1 MADPTGALGDRE
13 ARSSGVAIV
22 VPVHRGGD
30 GLARCLE
37 AIAAGDPRADEVV
50 VAVDGPVAGAR
61 QMAEGY
67 GFRVVETAG
76 RAGPASARNLGAEAT
91 TAPLILFVDSDV
103 VIPPDTAGRVAAYLA
118 ERPEVAAV
126 FGSYDARPSA
136 PDFVSQYKNLFH
148 HFTHQHG
155 ALEAAT
161 FWTGCGAIRRAV
173 FESVGGFDSRQAWL
187 EDVELGYRLRASGHR
202 IHLDPTLQVTHLKCW
217 SFATMV
223 RSDVFH
229 RALPWT
235 ELIHRYRRLP
245 NDLNLRV
252 AGRISVALVLALV
265 ASLAAAVWWSGAAVG
280 ALAAAIALLAVN
292 WPYYRFLGR
301 RRGALFAARAVP
313 VHWLYLLYSGVVFA
327 LGSAWYAMGATRRG
341 ARQGSMDSDRR
352 RSP

>member
-1 MADPTGALGDRE
+1 MPDPTGALGHRD

-30 GLARCLE
+30 GLVRCLE
-37 AIAAGDPRADEVV
+37 GIAGGDPRADEVV

-61 QMAEGY
+61 QTAEGY
-67 GFRVVETAG
+67 GFRVVESAD
-76 RAGPASARNLGAEAT
+76 RAGPASARNLGARAT

-103 VIPPDTAGRVAAYLA
+103 VIPPHTVGRVASCLA
-118 ERPEVAAV
+118 ERPDVAAV
-126 FGSYDARPSA
+126 FGSYDERPSA
-136 PDFVSQYKNLFH
+136 SGFVSQYKNLFH

-155 ALEAAT
+155 AREAAT

-187 EDVELGYRLRASGHR
+187 EDVELGYRLRAAGHR

-217 SFATMV
+217 TFATMV

-265 ASLAAAVWWSGAAVG
+265 ASLAAAAWWPGAVIAS
-280 ALAAAIALLAVN
+280 LAAAIALLAVN
-292 WPYYRFLGR
+292 WPFYGFLAG
-301 RRGALFAARAVP
+301 RRGAAFAFRAVP
-313 VHWLYLLYSGVVFA
+313 VHWLYLLYSGAGFA
-327 LGSAWYAMGATRRG
+327 VGSAWYAMSATRPG
-341 ARQGSMDSDRR
+341 ARQGSIDSDRR